1 MRAVRHFVTSSS
13 TVPVRR
19 RARTLLVAI
28 APCFAVAMSLVALQ
42 RTAAA
47 ADVTFQPSSGSWNTG
62 TNWST
67 GGLPEPSDIAVIG
80 ATGGNGE
87 ITLDLNQSVSGLSI
101 TKTGSTV
108 IWGNTSTLDSVRTLT
123 LGTNGIVIGPEAGVV
138 FIGGTDNAVASGTYQ
153 QVGLSLNGSQTW
165 TNNFVTNWVSG
176 SSNPGPASLF
186 LGLTPS
192 TVVHDFGA
200 QTLTVSGSGW
210 TELRGRFSGSGR
222 ILMDGTSGVLAIGST
237 AGALFTGG
245 VEVRN
250 GSLGIGNGSAVLGT
264 GTLTIAGGQIFPY
277 LSTRT
282 IGNNMIWSGDFA
294 MRDPRLALGAS
305 GTSQD
310 ALLITGS
317 ALLTGNRTVTVD
329 NGVQSSGTSAY
340 FAVGAVGDGGNAYSL
355 TKAGPGTLVL
365 LGDNTYSGGTIV
377 SSGTLQVGGSGTT
390 GSVVGNVA
398 LSAAGST
405 LVFDRSNA
413 LLYAGTISGSGSV
426 VKNGVGGLT
435 LTGTNTYEGTLTVN
449 AGAVGINSVAALPG
463 WDTSGRYSIGAGGA
477 ITFGN
482 TVTGTQISTIL
493 GTGNVNAAAG
503 TGFDTTDGN
512 RTFSDNLATTFPSR
526 NVFKTGPN
534 SLIVDGQSTNTTSFT
549 IAGGNVQ
556 VASAQ
561 TGTTS
566 GPLGVGGSIVF
577 AGGTLQYSSANNVDY
592 SPRFTAGTQTYAAD
606 TNGQNV
612 TWSRTF
618 SLGSGGGIS
627 KSGAGLLTLSGGTVT
642 MANSTIAVS
651 GGTLAMGGISI
662 PSSTGVVLDVTGG
675 GRLEV
680 TGTVAGSGSPP
691 LTLRGDGQIIFTGSI
706 ANMGNGQM
714 TVTGGADVT
723 FPSGHTNLNRGQ
735 LVIDHGAVTGT
746 RLRLQGSSSSFGNP
760 NDNATRQVIR
770 MGNATTSG
778 TLRINAS
785 DSDTSNR
792 QIQIGSGVGGGG
804 AAIEK
809 NGSGVLTLTGSAGWL
824 NVQDAAATSLRT
836 LTLSGSSPGQMT
848 ISAGIRDNNTAGGGT
863 VSLVKAG
870 PGRWILSGTNT
881 YTGNTT
887 ISQGALEIATTAA
900 LPGWNTVGRFAVQ
913 PGATLTLRGT
923 VGAANIDTMLGTGTS
938 NFLPGST
945 VQIDTST
952 AALTLSA
959 AVPSGINLAK
969 AGANTLTLTG
979 ASSPASTTIAAGGTL
994 EVGAGGTTGSL
1005 SGNVVNSGTLAFN
1018 RSDDV
1023 TFSGTVSGAGV
1034 LTKSGAGKLTLS
1046 ANNTFTGAA
1055 TINQGTLENVGIG
1068 DSNSTIFLSGS
1079 NDSGTFRYVGA
1090 SNLVLANRQVQVG
1103 NVASGTGSAVILSDG
1118 AGTLS
1123 FTTAA
1128 FSNTFGGATAARTL
1142 VLGGTNTGGNTI
1154 AGTIANNSVTGTIGL
1169 SKQGSGTWILSG
1181 ANTYTGLTSV
1191 EAGMLF
1197 VNGSLGSG
1205 DVSVASAAMLGGSG
1219 TIGGAVTVLGGG
1231 IVSPGNSPGT
1241 LTVNNAFTLAD
1252 TSIMNFEL
1260 NPADTTVGGVI
1271 NDLITGVTNLTL
1283 DGVLEVSGAGTWT
1296 TIPDQTKWRLFNY
1309 TGTLTNNALTLGT
1322 TPTLGSGQSFEIDTS
1337 TVGQVNLI
1345 VVPEPSTFVMVA
1357 GIAAA
1362 SIIACRRSRRRSA

>member
-1 MRAVRHFVTSSS
+1 
-13 TVPVRR
+13 
-19 RARTLLVAI
+19 
-28 APCFAVAMSLVALQ
+28 MSLVALQ
-42 RTAAA
+42 RSAAA

-67 GGLPEPSDIAVIG
+67 GGLPGPSDLAVIG

-87 ITLDLNQSVSGLSI
+87 ITLDQNQSVSGLSI

-200 QTLTVSGSGW
+200 QTLTISGSGW

-482 TVTGTQISTIL
+482 TVTAPQISTIL

-549 IAGGNVQ
+549 IVGGNVQ

-592 SPRFTAGTQTYAAD
+592 SPRFTADTQTYAAD

-618 SLGSGGGIS
+618 SLGVGGGFS
-627 KSGAGLLTLSGGTVT
+627 KGEAGVLTLSNTATAG
-642 MANSTIAVS
+642 ASSTITVA
-651 GGTLAMGGISI
+651 GGTLSLPGLIMSGTATQSMVINVGSGATLQIL
-662 PSSTGVVLDVTGG
+662 STGSLARDGSGGRAVTFTGG
-675 GRLEV
+675 GTIF
-680 TGTVAGSGSPP
+680 TGTVGNLDGSGT
-691 LTLRGDGQIIFTGSI
+691 LTV
-706 ANMGNGQM
+706 A
-714 TVTGGADVT
+714 GGATVDFRVADVVA
-723 FPSGHTNLNRGQ
+723 SSNANRGQ
-735 LVIDHGAVTGT
+735 LIINDGVAIGS
-746 RLRLQGSSSSFGNP
+746 RLRNQDQTSSFGNP
-760 NDNATRQVIR
+760 NNSATRQVIR
-770 MGNATTSG
+770 MGNAMTSG
-778 TLRINAS
+778 TLRIDYRNPE
-785 DSDTSNR
+785 TSNR
-792 QIQIGSGVGGGG
+792 QIQIGSGVGTGG

-809 NGSGVLTLTGSAGWL
+809 FGSDALTLTGSAGWL
-824 NVQDAAATSLRT
+824 NVQDTAATSPRT
-836 LTLSGSSPGQMT
+836 LTLGGDSGRGNT

-870 PGRWILSGTNT
+870 GGRWILSGTNT

-887 ISQGALEIATTAA
+887 ISQGTLEISTTAA

-923 VGAANIDTMLGTGTS
+923 VGAANIDTMLDTVTS

-952 AALTLSA
+952 AGLTLSA

-1090 SNLVLANRQVQVG
+1090 SNLVLASRQVQVG

>member
-1 MRAVRHFVTSSS
+1 
-13 TVPVRR
+13 
-19 RARTLLVAI
+19 
-28 APCFAVAMSLVALQ
+28 MSLVALQ

-222 ILMDGTSGVLAIGST
+222 ILMDGTNGVLAIGST

-317 ALLTGNRTVTVD
+317 ALLTGNRIVTVD

-482 TVTGTQISTIL
+482 TVTAPQISTIL

-549 IAGGNVQ
+549 IVGGNVQ

-592 SPRFTAGTQTYAAD
+592 SPRFTSGTQTYAAD

-723 FPSGHTNLNRGQ
+723 FPSGNTNLNRGQ

-870 PGRWILSGTNT
+870 PGRWILSGINT

-887 ISQGALEIATTAA
+887 ISQGTLEISTTAA

-1103 NVASGTGSAVILSDG
+1103 NVASGTGSAVFLSDG

-1252 TSIMNFEL
+1252 TSILNFEL

-1309 TGTLTNNALTLGT
+1309 TGTLTNNTLTLGT